1 MTRTAPTV
9 SGTVRAEVPTGDP
22 APVSVASLDRP
33 GLRSADG
40 ATLAAAFAVVLMLS
54 PARLVFRGLPFSLTP
69 ADAVGLF
76 AALWWFCAQL
86 TTTLG
91 AAKGSNPVRT
101 ALFVYTAAM
110 LATYGYASAAY
121 LPPDELD
128 MADHSIVLVVAAVG
142 IGLGACDGI
151 RGRERLDFVLRCLV
165 ISGAAVGV
173 IAALQFVLEFDLTKY
188 LTFPGFR
195 FTSDLPAILER
206 NTLRRVAATT
216 GHPIELGVVCAMI
229 TPLALHY
236 AFGARDRG
244 EPSLRWWVCCALI
257 GTGLMFSVSR
267 SAVLGLAV
275 VGVVLVAGWPAR
287 RRLWAALGGVGF
299 LVAMKVAVPGL
310 ISVFLG
316 LFTSLSSDS
325 SIQYRTHD
333 YAVAATEIGNHFWV
347 GRGLGTWYAPKH
359 LIFDNQYILSLVE
372 TGVIGLAAFSGIF
385 LTGIWAALRVRRLSS
400 DPAVRDL
407 GLTLAA
413 CLVVP
418 LVGAATFDLRSFAT
432 VTGLS
437 FLIIGAAG
445 SLLRAT
451 RQPRA
456 QAIRPPERSGGEP
469 GESRELGEFGKETDE
484 EVGEKDVEA
493 VEAVGKVT
501 RPAGRADPPRS
512 PRPDPAR

>member
-1 MTRTAPTV
+1 MPVGPPDR
-9 SGTVRAEVPTGDP
+9 P
-22 APVSVASLDRP
+22 AP
-33 GLRSADG
+33 RSADG
-40 ATLAAAFAVVLMLS
+40 ATLAAVFVMVLMLA

-69 ADAVGLF
+69 ADAAGLF
-76 AALWWFCAQL
+76 AALWWFCAHL
-86 TTTLG
+86 TTTLA
-91 AAKGSNPVRT
+91 AAKGPNPVRT
-101 ALFVYTAAM
+101 ALFAYTAAM
-110 LATYGYASAAY
+110 LATYGYATAAY

-128 MADHSIVLVVAAVG
+128 MADHSIVLVVATVG
-142 IGLGACDGI
+142 VGLLACDGI

-165 ISGAAVGV
+165 VAGAAVGV
-173 IAALQFVLEFDLTKY
+173 IAALQFVLAFDLTKY

-195 FTSDLPAILER
+195 FTSELPAIFER
-206 NTLRRVAATT
+206 NTLRRVAGTT

-229 TPLALHY
+229 IPIALHY

-244 EPSLRWWVCCALI
+244 EPSLRWWLCAALI
-257 GTGLMFSVSR
+257 GAGLMFSVSR
-267 SAVLGLAV
+267 SAVLGMAV
-275 VGVVLVAGWPAR
+275 VSAVLVTGWPAR
-287 RRLWAALGGVGF
+287 RRMWAAVGGVGF
-299 LVAMKVAVPGL
+299 LAVMKVAVPGL
-310 ISVFLG
+310 LSVFLG

-333 YAVAATEIGNHFWV
+333 YAVAAAEIGNHPWI

-372 TGVIGLAAFSGIF
+372 TGVIGLVTFAGIF

-445 SLLRAT
+445 SLLRTT
-451 RQPRA
+451 RREPARA
-456 QAIRPPERSGGEP
+456 PLPPEEVNPAAGG
-469 GESRELGEFGKETDE
+469 
-484 EVGEKDVEA
+484 A
-493 VEAVGKVT
+493 A
-501 RPAGRADPPRS
+501 PPRS
-512 PRPDPAR
+512 PLPDHAH

>member
-1 MTRTAPTV
+1 MR
-9 SGTVRAEVPTGDP
+9 
-22 APVSVASLDRP
+22 APVVPASLDRP

-40 ATLAAAFAVVLMLS
+40 ATLAAAFVVVLMLV
-54 PARLVFRGLPFSLTP
+54 PARLVFRGVPFSLTP

-76 AALWWFCAQL
+76 AALWWFCAHL

-91 AAKGSNPVRT
+91 AAKGPNPVRT
-101 ALFVYTAAM
+101 ALFAYAVAM
-110 LATYGYASAAY
+110 LVTYGYAGAGY
-121 LPPDELD
+121 LPPDELN
-128 MADHSIVLVVAAVG
+128 MADHGIVLVVATVG

-151 RGRERLDFVLRCLV
+151 RGRERLDFVLKCLV
-165 ISGAAVGV
+165 VCGAAVGV

-188 LTFPGFR
+188 LALPGFR
-195 FTSDLPAILER
+195 FTAELPAILER
-206 NTLRRVAATT
+206 NTLRRVAGTT

-229 TPLALHY
+229 TPVALHY

-244 EPSLRWWVCCALI
+244 EPSLRWWICSALI
-257 GTGLMFSVSR
+257 GAGLMFSVSR
-267 SAVLGLAV
+267 SAVLGIAV
-275 VGVVLVAGWPAR
+275 VGAVLLAGWPAR
-287 RRLWAALGGVGF
+287 RRLWAALGGAGF

-310 ISVFLG
+310 LSVFLG

-333 YAVAATEIGNHFWV
+333 YAVAVTEIGNHPWV

-372 TGVIGLAAFSGIF
+372 TGIIGLVTFSGIF
-385 LTGIWAALRVRRLSS
+385 LTGLWAALRVRRLSA

-407 GLTLAA
+407 GLALAA

-437 FLIIGAAG
+437 FLVIGAAG
-445 SLLRAT
+445 ALLRGT
-451 RQPRA
+451 
-456 QAIRPPERSGGEP
+456 RPPGKAVGRPVEKP
-469 GESRELGEFGKETDE
+469 GE
-484 EVGEKDVEA
+484 EVS
-493 VEAVGKVT
+493 
-501 RPAGRADPPRS
+501 RPAARAGPPRN
-512 PRPDPAR
+512 PRPDHAR